1 MRCDD
6 ALITRAVNQYSDA
19 MYRVAYN
26 ITQNCDDALDV
37 CQDVFLRLVKN
48 AQKIKDEEH
57 LRAWLMRAT
66 VNRARSNAVQAFKRH
81 CVGEEAAA
89 TIPDK
94 EPQSNEL
101 MESVMRL
108 PEKYRTV
115 LHLFYYEDLKIE
127 EIARILAVTPSAV
140 KSRLQRGRERLRK
153 ILEKENAI

>member
-26 ITQNCDDALDV
+26 ITQNRDDALDV

-66 VNRARSNAVQAFKRH
+66 VNRARSNAAQAFKRH